1 MTITRFLQANLGNL
15 NRLSDQLPMIFAN
28 MALLQCQSTVAT
40 LVACLLAIFKGLAFN
55 EDFELSNV
63 AFLVAGAL
71 AAINL
76 ATLLLSSIMSAVVIL
91 SKKYEK
97 NPENIA
103 PAIAASFGDLTTLAL
118 LATSVVLLQDH
129 RALGGNLAAIFS
141 CSLSSYLF
149 RVSQLGVLPAGE
161 RTCTGPV
168 QMFWPRGEMSNVA
181 IVLLVVVLPG
191 QTLFAVLSKVLRF
204 GYISMSLAFLLAYL
218 AASLAQVAVLLY
230 LCRLLVY
237 ALWRCR
243 VDPDNAAIPFLAGT
257 GDFLGTGLLTLAFFA
272 LEALGDPGAHDEAA
286 FDRPPMDGPRWGSM
300 TKTTVAVRGDSKKP
314 RLGPNA
320 TFSGS
325 GRQP

>member
-1 MTITRFLQANLGNL
+1 QDWPPFLRVHELFVLIPPLLGLNGNLEQTLVARLSTQANLGNL

-40 LVACLLAIFKGLAFN
+40 LVACILAIFKGLAFN

-118 LATSVVLLQDH
+118 LATSVMLLQDH
-129 RALGGNLAAIFS
+129 RALIPVVIVGCLLPLPLWIALAQRNNVSKNVLRVGWAPILLALIVSSFGGFILDYSVMRFPGIALHLSSVNALGGNLAAIFS

-168 QMFWPRGEMSNVA
+168 QMFLPRGEMSNVA

-218 AASLAQVAVLLY
+218 AASLAQVCTSL
-230 LCRLLVY
+230 
-237 ALWRCR
+237 
-243 VDPDNAAIPFLAGT
+243 
-257 GDFLGTGLLTLAFFA
+257 
-272 LEALGDPGAHDEAA
+272 
-286 FDRPPMDGPRWGSM
+286 
-300 TKTTVAVRGDSKKP
+300 
-314 RLGPNA
+314 
-320 TFSGS
+320 
-325 GRQP
+325 

>member
-1 MTITRFLQANLGNL
+1 MGVAPRAGETLSLEPSVSSENSSARDRVITCWRAQREQYGERRKVSSGSGHTPLIPVVIVG
-15 NRLSDQLPMIFAN
+15 
-28 MALLQCQSTVAT
+28 
-40 LVACLLAIFKGLAFN
+40 CLLPLPLWI
-55 EDFELSNV
+55 
-63 AFLVAGAL
+63 AL
-71 AAINL
+71 AQRNNVSKNVLRVGWAPILL
-76 ATLLLSSIMSAVVIL
+76 ALIVSSFGGFILDYSVMRFPGIALHLSSV
-91 SKKYEK
+91 
-97 NPENIA
+97 N
-103 PAIAASFGDLTTLAL
+103 
-118 LATSVVLLQDH
+118 
-129 RALGGNLAAIFS
+129 ALGGNLAAIFS

-168 QMFWPRGEMSNVA
+168 QMFLPRGEMSNVA

-272 LEALGDPGAHDEAA
+272 LEVLGDPGAHDEAA

-300 TKTTVAVRGDSKKP
+300 TKTTVAVRVDSKKP
-314 RLGPNA
+314 RLGPNT
-320 TFSGS
+320 TFSGP